1 MNTEHTILLV
11 EDNPKDV
18 FLVQRAARK
27 AGIITPLQ
35 VVSDGDAA
43 VGYLS
48 GDAPYGDRAAY
59 PLPVLV
65 LLDLKLPRRSGA
77 EVLSWIR
84 QHPHFRRLPVV
95 VLTSSREFADI
106 NHIYD
111 LGANAYIVKPADF
124 DQLVDI
130 LTTLNLHWI
139 TYNEKPQLD
148 MDMDQ
153 LGGSGSLA

>member
-1 MNTEHTILLV
+1 MSIDNTILLV

-18 FLVQRAARK
+18 FLVQRAFRK
-27 AGIITPLQ
+27 AQIVTPLH

-43 VGYLS
+43 IHYLS
-48 GDAPYGDRAAY
+48 GKAPYNDRVAH
-59 PLPVLV
+59 PLPVVV

-84 QHPHFRRLPVV
+84 QQPHLRRLPVV
-95 VLTSSREFADI
+95 VLTSSREYTDV

-111 LGANAYIVKPADF
+111 IGANAYIVKPPDF

-130 LTTLNLHWI
+130 LKTLNLHWI
-139 TYNEKPQLD
+139 TYNEKPQLG
-148 MDMDQ
+148 MM
-153 LGGSGSLA
+153 

>member
-1 MNTEHTILLV
+1 MSTDYLILLV

-18 FLVQRAARK
+18 FLIQRAFRK
-27 AGIITPLQ
+27 AGVVTPMQ

-43 VGYLS
+43 VQYLS
-48 GDAPYGDRAAY
+48 GEAPYSDRLVY

-77 EVLSWIR
+77 EVLTWIR
-84 QHPHFRRLPVV
+84 QQVLLKRLPVV
-95 VLTSSREFADI
+95 VLTSSREYADI

-111 LGANAYIVKPADF
+111 LGANAYITKPPDF

-130 LTTLNLHWI
+130 IKTLNLHWI
-139 TYNEKPQLD
+139 IYNEKPQL
-148 MDMDQ
+148 
-153 LGGSGSLA
+153 GTI